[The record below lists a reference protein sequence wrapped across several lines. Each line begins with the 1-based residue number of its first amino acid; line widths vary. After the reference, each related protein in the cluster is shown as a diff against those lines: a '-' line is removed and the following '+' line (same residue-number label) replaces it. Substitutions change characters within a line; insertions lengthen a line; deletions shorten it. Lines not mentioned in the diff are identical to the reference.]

1 MNAHLGTSNIA
12 SLARAIVSTQ
22 EVVIEMLHEYRES
35 TRKARAAKHA
45 ELDVWWGEE
54 RRRRAIRARVTKGL
68 RAAGRVRGRER
79 KRLRDALADAVVGAQ
94 AAAAEG
100 GRRKTARLVGN
111 VAETRAGGGYTV

>member
-1 MNAHLGTSNIA
+1 M
-12 SLARAIVSTQ
+12 
-22 EVVIEMLHEYRES
+22 
-35 TRKARAAKHA
+35 
-45 ELDVWWGEE
+45 
-54 RRRRAIRARVTKGL
+54 
-68 RAAGRVRGRER
+68 RGRER